1 MVKKMNTDEYVAWQN
16 LYTIR
21 LDRLR
26 AVVIQAIFDAKQ
38 GLLTS
43 KEASDTIT
51 LVNEEVRDIIEC
63 GRLIKQLKEA
73 G

>member
-1 MVKKMNTDEYVAWQN
+1 MVKKMNTDEYIAWQN

-26 AVVIQAIFDAKQ
+26 AVVIQAIFDAKR
-38 GLLTS
+38 GLLTE
-43 KEASDTIT
+43 KEASDTIA

>member
-1 MVKKMNTDEYVAWQN
+1 MVKKMNTDEYIAWQN

>member
-63 GRLIKQLKEA
+63 GRLIKRLKE
-73 G
+73 GG

>member
-26 AVVIQAIFDAKQ
+26 AVVIQAIFDAKR
-38 GLLTS
+38 GLLTE
-43 KEASDTIT
+43 KEASGTIA

-63 GRLIKQLKEA
+63 GRLIKRLKE
-73 G
+73 GG